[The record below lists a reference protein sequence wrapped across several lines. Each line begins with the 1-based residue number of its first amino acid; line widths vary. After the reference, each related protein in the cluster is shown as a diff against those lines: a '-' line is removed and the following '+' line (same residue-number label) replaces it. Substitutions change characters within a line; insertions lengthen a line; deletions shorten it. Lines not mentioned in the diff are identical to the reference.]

1 MFLSLSYS
9 LQLYFQARVWNR
21 WNNLPQRLSIGF
33 QKRMQKV
40 SCASVSQRSMPKCT
54 LFDRCRPRS
63 DGLITCIFSPRIPLK
78 ILKHENRTFFFFQFF
93 RAYCLSVPLEQ
104 DSIIISSLYIS
115 RSLVVRRNAEKGMEA
130 IESTKKLLSST
141 RKEEYYKLT
150 YHLNIY
156 TSARTIFLMETADTG
171 LDRIFIISLF
181 NNQSF
186 LLQFKGAAIQIIN
199 KLSYIRP
206 FEI

>member
-1 MFLSLSYS
+1 
-9 LQLYFQARVWNR
+9 
-21 WNNLPQRLSIGF
+21 
-33 QKRMQKV
+33 
-40 SCASVSQRSMPKCT
+40 MPKCT
-54 LFDRCRPRS
+54 LFDRCRPRR

-78 ILKHENRTFFFFQFF
+78 ILKHENRTFFFYFF

-171 LDRIFIISLF
+171 LDRIFVISLF
-181 NNQSF
+181 NN
-186 LLQFKGAAIQIIN
+186 
-199 KLSYIRP
+199 
-206 FEI
+206 